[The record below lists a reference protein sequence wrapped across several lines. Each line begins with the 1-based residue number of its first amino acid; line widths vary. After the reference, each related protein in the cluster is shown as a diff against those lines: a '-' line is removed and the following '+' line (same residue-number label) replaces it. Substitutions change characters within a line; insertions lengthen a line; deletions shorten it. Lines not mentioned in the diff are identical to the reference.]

1 MRNPRNDPTLGGGL
15 RTHDRPTSLQ
25 TGTDVEAVMEEES
38 LSRSGGTEALHLSL
52 SSAHRGSDIVRSVA
66 RIARL
71 QAGARPIASDPFV
84 QGMPNPKG
92 LIVSPS

>member
-1 MRNPRNDPTLGGGL
+1 VAVFGPMIARL
-15 RTHDRPTSLQ
+15 RCRRDQ
-25 TGTDVEAVMEEES
+25 MGTDVEAVMEEKS

-84 QGMPNPKG
+84 QAVTGMPNPKG